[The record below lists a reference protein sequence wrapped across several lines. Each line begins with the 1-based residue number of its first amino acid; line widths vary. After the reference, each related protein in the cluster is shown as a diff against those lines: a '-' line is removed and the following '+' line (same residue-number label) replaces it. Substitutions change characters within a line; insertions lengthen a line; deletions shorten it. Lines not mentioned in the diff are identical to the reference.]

1 MASEDN
7 TNGSS
12 ANWRADIDEF
22 ESDLKQKCP
31 KDDEK
36 EKCQEDD
43 PVIRSKKVLDNVAF
57 HDFAFYEFLL
67 PTEEGYR
74 KTYGSLSENGLAYL
88 NQLQAEGVQLDQIE
102 LLANFLVEFETI
114 IKNAVYVSLGPHYSD
129 SWSLPL
135 IEELYDNYSDTL
147 AKLFGIYCTTGTYRK
162 DFLGEISQ
170 HLTSYIHI
178 IIYLGNSFR
187 WSYWF
192 SDAFG
197 PWDISSGYSLPE
209 SQFPLRKWM
218 YEKILI
224 PTTIRN
230 IEGFQSYPFEIFP
243 YYSVN
248 IGMRLVYRQ
257 EWKPLSTQPGEIV
270 RTIPLGPGQKER
282 VTTKITRRKKRTS
295 TMETVTETE
304 TTTESTDTTKDSNEI
319 VSEAASSFNWK
330 VDAEVHGGISVIG
343 GSASTSFGGSSEDKS
358 KKTSSDLSETMQ
370 KSASKIRRETKVTV
384 STESE
389 ETFEREQFSEISNP
403 NNEMAITYEY
413 LKLQQQY
420 EVFTYLA
427 EVQSVIFVAEYLPP
441 PGEIGKDWV
450 RKHDWIIA
458 KVLKDE
464 SHRQTLNDLIQDVDE
479 KDLLEDV
486 SGDPFEDMIGVASEK
501 FASFEP
507 NTGAQG
513 GGLTVPDIYA
523 EPQRI
528 YREHLKEEA
537 ARKRAN
543 NIRDIKRNRLYD
555 HIRGNILHYCQAIWS
570 HEDPEQRILRY
581 KKENR
586 RVPIEWRAPLAIQQI
601 GQQIQYTPTGKDAPL
616 WELVDPTGPLG
627 YMGNYAVFGLR
638 PLPEQELPDEL
649 NRGGII
655 IDIDRYFKNISLDT
669 LMSRLREDY
678 VDDDGTLLDP
688 ALTSFIRQTEKEVY
702 INPEAEEKVYKD
714 RNMLKTLSD
723 SKVIDFLSY
732 LPRLWDELVDGNGD
746 VMRDETQNSYL
757 TK

>member
-1 MASEDN
+1 
-7 TNGSS
+7 
-12 ANWRADIDEF
+12 
-22 ESDLKQKCP
+22 
-31 KDDEK
+31 
-36 EKCQEDD
+36 
-43 PVIRSKKVLDNVAF
+43 
-57 HDFAFYEFLL
+57 
-67 PTEEGYR
+67 
-74 KTYGSLSENGLAYL
+74 
-88 NQLQAEGVQLDQIE
+88 
-102 LLANFLVEFETI
+102 
-114 IKNAVYVSLGPHYSD
+114 
-129 SWSLPL
+129 
-135 IEELYDNYSDTL
+135 
-147 AKLFGIYCTTGTYRK
+147 
-162 DFLGEISQ
+162 
-170 HLTSYIHI
+170 
-178 IIYLGNSFR
+178 
-187 WSYWF
+187 
-192 SDAFG
+192 
-197 PWDISSGYSLPE
+197 
-209 SQFPLRKWM
+209 M

-358 KKTSSDLSETMQ
+358 KNTSSNLSETMQ

-441 PGEIGKDWV
+441 PSEIGKDWV

-702 INPEAEEKVYKD
+702 INPGAEEKVYKD

-723 SKVIDFLSY
+723 SKVMDFLSY

-746 VMRDETQNSYL
+746 VMRDENINPINPKQLPYQITPEEWGEYL
-757 TK
+757 YHKNGTRRFLVDSNNLYLNIHTGDGAALEPFKRAHRYLDVLKAQEELGSMKLKNERRAEHMSHKKEYDPDIEKVIIVGDEHGSNAWRAALNEAMETASGAGSGASSSSGSAAPVVGVPSGQPLGEGMEDDGGE